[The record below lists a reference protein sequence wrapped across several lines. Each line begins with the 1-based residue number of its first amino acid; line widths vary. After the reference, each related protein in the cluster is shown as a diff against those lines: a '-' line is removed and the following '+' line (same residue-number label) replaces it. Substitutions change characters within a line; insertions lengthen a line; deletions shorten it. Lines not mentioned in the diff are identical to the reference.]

1 MSTFSRTTT
10 IKDLET
16 VYITFIFFVVL
27 KALVNEVQSNSSIHT
42 IIKGG
47 NRKGKLKKKKS
58 CRIEKVK
65 TRKKTLGFIYFFV
78 FESERA
84 KKNIMVRLGPV
95 PNESIRLCNITLW
108 AIF

>member
-27 KALVNEVQSNSSIHT
+27 KALVNEVQSNRSIHT

-47 NRKGKLKKKKS
+47 NRKGKLKKKNLA
-58 CRIEKVK
+58 E
-65 TRKKTLGFIYFFV
+65 
-78 FESERA
+78 
-84 KKNIMVRLGPV
+84 
-95 PNESIRLCNITLW
+95 
-108 AIF
+108 

>member
-27 KALVNEVQSNSSIHT
+27 KALVNEVQSNRSIHT

-47 NRKGKLKKKKS
+47 NRKGKLKKKKNLPN
-58 CRIEKVK
+58 R
-65 TRKKTLGFIYFFV
+65 
-78 FESERA
+78 ESENA
-84 KKNIMVRLGPV
+84 QENTWIYLFF
-95 PNESIRLCNITLW
+95 C
-108 AIF
+108 F